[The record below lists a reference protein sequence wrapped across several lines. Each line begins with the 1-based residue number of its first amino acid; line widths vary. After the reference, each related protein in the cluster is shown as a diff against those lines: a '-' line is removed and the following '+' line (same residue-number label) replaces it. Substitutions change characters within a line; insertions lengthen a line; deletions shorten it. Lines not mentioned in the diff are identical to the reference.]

1 MENDQEFGRLIRDL
15 RFKAGL
21 TLKALADLVG
31 VDSSYLSK
39 IENGMLP
46 PPSENVLSHLADVLK
61 VDRDILFET
70 AGIKT
75 NHNENGNDISADF
88 GKKLKKLRLHSG
100 MSQAELAANAG
111 ITPSYLSK
119 MESGAK
125 SPPSKKVVSRLAW
138 ALKTD
143 ENKLLAAANKYKPGP
158 NFISMRRLTE
168 SMKNPLGSLMKSNWS
183 RAGLAA
189 VMVIIIASAL
199 WFATPAQALTI
210 GISGLPTTGTVGQ
223 PVTFTGL
230 VTTTNN
236 DRLPI
241 QSVNLQINGSTPIT
255 LIGLPIPNVPNGT
268 ASQDFTPISGGG
280 TFHIV
285 GTTDSN
291 WGYVSSTN
299 TYGYGYGYPSG
310 SYGYGYGS
318 GYGYGYGY
326 GTNVGPTTLTYTI
339 TWTPGNLSTGPNTVN
354 LVVYGN
360 GGSSAFTSN
369 APAPINLSVQ
379 STGSNYGGG
388 GGNGVGANPPGLTI
402 SEDASGRT
410 FRLGGVINGQG
421 IFTQPVTADS
431 ADNNVHAKI
440 NAGVVG
446 LTKDGLPLSQITM
459 APLAASPAAPTGGN
473 VIGLTY
479 DLGPNGAT
487 FAPPIT
493 LTFNYDPTKLAAGV
507 NASSLVLAY
516 YDTVA
521 AQWVNLTN
529 IVVDTVNHT
538 VSADSAHFTPFAV
551 ISRAPA
557 AASTTPVVTGTTPA
571 TTTPATTTPASTTP
585 ATTTPAVTSTA
596 PASTTPA
603 VTATIPA
610 VTSPAPTPVSSGS
623 SNTWWI
629 VIVVI
634 AAIVVVIAVIMVVMR
649 RNKKP
654 EIKK

>member
-1 MENDQEFGRLIRDL
+1 MEHNPEFRLLIKDL
-15 RFKAGL
+15 RIKMGL
-21 TLKALADLVG
+21 TLKALADVVG
-31 VDSSYLSK
+31 IDSSYLSK

-46 PPSENVLSHLADVLK
+46 PPSETVLAHLADALK
-61 VDRDILFET
+61 VDKNKLFAA

-75 NHNENGNDISADF
+75 DHNEDGNDISADF

-100 MSQAELAANAG
+100 MSQAELASRAG

-125 SPPSKKVVSRLAW
+125 SPPSKKVVTRLAG

-143 ENKLLAAANKYKPGP
+143 ENKLLAAANKYSLGS
-158 NFISMRRLTE
+158 NFISIRRLTE

-210 GISGLPTTGTVGQ
+210 GITAPATGIVGQ
-223 PVTFTGL
+223 PLTLNATVNVQNTDLLPVQSIDLKVNGISILAGL
-230 VTTTNN
+230 PLAAGTTTVTN
-236 DRLPI
+236 
-241 QSVNLQINGSTPIT
+241 SNGFFSITATNADGHFGNGYSTIR
-255 LIGLPIPNVPNGT
+255 
-268 ASQDFTPISGGG
+268 
-280 TFHIV
+280 
-285 GTTDSN
+285 
-291 WGYVSSTN
+291 
-299 TYGYGYGYPSG
+299 YGYGYGYPSG
-310 SYGYGYGS
+310 TYGYAYGS
-318 GYGYGYGY
+318 GYGYGYGS
-326 GTNVGPTTLTYTI
+326 GTNIGPTTMTYSIVWTPP
-339 TWTPGNLSTGPNTVN
+339 TNWTPGSYQAN
-354 LVVYGN
+354 LVVN
-360 GGSSAFTSN
+360 SSGSSAFTSN
-369 APAPINLSVQ
+369 APAIFTLNPYP
-379 STGSNYGGG
+379 TGGG
-388 GGNGVGANPPGLTI
+388 GGGGVGANPPGLTI

-431 ADNNVHAKI
+431 ADNKVHAKI
-440 NAGVVG
+440 KTGVVG

-459 APLAASPAAPTGGN
+459 APMTTPPAAVSGTN
-473 VIGLTY
+473 VIGSAY

-487 FAPPIT
+487 FAPAIT
-493 LTFNYDPTKLAAGV
+493 LTFNYDPTKLATGV
-507 NASSLVLAY
+507 NPSTLVLAF
-516 YDTVA
+516 YDSVA

-529 IVVDTVNHT
+529 IVVDTVNNT
-538 VSADSAHFTPFAV
+538 VSADTTHFTPFAV
-551 ISRAPA
+551 ITKAAAP
-557 AASTTPVVTGTTPA
+557 ASTTPQVTGTTPA

-585 ATTTPAVTSTA
+585 ATTTPAVTSTT
-596 PASTTPA
+596 PVSTTPA
-603 VTATIPA
+603 VTATTPA